1 MVELI
6 LRINYLYCI
15 NYRIIILDLKINFH
29 FMFYLMFLFNLD
41 LLQVWE
47 STSNKTIIISSKIL
61 IEIEFN
67 PFKYKGLREILKK
80 LTY

>member
-67 PFKYKGLREILKK
+67 PFKYKGLREIFKK